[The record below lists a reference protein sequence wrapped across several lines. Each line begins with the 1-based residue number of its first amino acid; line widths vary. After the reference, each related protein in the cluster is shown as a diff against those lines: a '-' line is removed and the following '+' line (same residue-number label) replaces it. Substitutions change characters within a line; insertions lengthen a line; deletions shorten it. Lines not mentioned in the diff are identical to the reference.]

1 MPWFE
6 TFRSDVGFALRLLRK
21 SPGFVVTTILT
32 LALGIGANTAAFGLL
47 HALVLRPLP
56 VSEPDR
62 VVVMFGGFRNSWPYG
77 RFSYQNYLD
86 IRERTTMLQS
96 VAAYAWATPL
106 DLRTSA
112 SAPAERVW
120 AQPVSGNF
128 FDTLGIQAAYGRTFA
143 ADEDRT
149 RLTHPVVVL
158 SHRLWRAR
166 LNGDPSIVG
175 HTLRLNGLPYTVI
188 GIAPERM
195 AQIDPPF
202 APDVWVPI
210 AMTAHVMPGQE
221 NKLDSRLQKWLR
233 GVARL
238 RSGVTIAQAQ
248 AELTGIADGLVAA
261 HPVQNRNMILTL
273 VPEPEARAQT
283 LGTSARLSWV
293 LLALVAL
300 VLLMACANL
309 ANLLLVRAFARA
321 KEMSVRA
328 SLGAGRGRLVRQLL
342 TEHGLLALVGGAA
355 GVALAVFLSTRLWTL
370 VLPPGPRT
378 TWIDTSEQMPVLAF
392 AIACTVLT
400 AILFGLVPALR
411 ASRVSLTSALKG
423 ADAVGASGRR
433 GWGVASRGTLHE
445 ALVVAQLALCVV
457 VLAAAALF
465 LRSLSAATHME
476 LAFTPENRVVAS
488 IELGLQGYDTARA
501 RAFHD
506 ALLTRVRALRGVEA
520 ATYTAILPL
529 SGGYVSDPKFWRAE
543 EHASNDDPR
552 PFVITDLVGA
562 DYFRTMGTTI
572 LRGRDLT
579 EADRLEH
586 AAPVAVINA
595 EVARTFWPGQDPI
608 GRFFRIGRAESPLIE
623 VVGLVADGQYET
635 LGERPQRRVFLPFVE
650 ETGGTLIVHTKAS
663 PAAMLMAIR
672 EIVSS
677 LDPQVPVARAETLSD
692 HVARSVA
699 QPRVFAMLA
708 STFGFVA
715 LLLAVIGVYGTLSF
729 LVRGRMREIAVRV
742 ALGALPRQVLLM
754 VMRRGSILAACGL
767 AAGGI
772 VAALVCRWLA
782 TMLYGA
788 TTLDVRTGTIVG
800 SVLALA
806 VLLASALPARRA
818 LRINLVRALRQE

>member
-1 MPWFE
+1 MFWFE
-6 TFRSDVGFALRLLRK
+6 TFWGDVRFALRSLRK
-21 SPGFVVTTILT
+21 SPGFVLTALAT

-47 HALVLRPLP
+47 HALVLRPQP
-56 VSEPDR
+56 VPEPER
-62 VVVMFGGFRNSWPYG
+62 VAVMFGGFRNTWAYG

-86 IRERTTMLQS
+86 IREQTKSLES
-96 VAAYAWATPL
+96 IAAYAWATPL

-128 FDTLGIQAAYGRTFA
+128 FDTLGIKAAYGRTFA

-149 RLTHPVVVL
+149 RLTHPVVVV

-175 HTLRLNGLPYTVI
+175 QPLRLNGLPYTVI

-210 AMTAHVMPGQE
+210 AMTGHVMPGQE
-221 NKLDSRLQKWLR
+221 NKLDSRIQKWLR
-233 GVARL
+233 GVGRL
-238 RSGVTIAQAQ
+238 RSGVTLAQAQ
-248 AELTGIADGLVAA
+248 AELTGIANGLVAA
-261 HPVQNRNMILTL
+261 HPVENRNMILTL
-273 VPEPEARAQT
+273 VPEQEARSQT
-283 LGTSARLSWV
+283 LGTSARLSWA

-342 TEHGLLALVGGAA
+342 TENGLLAIAGGGA
-355 GVALAVFLSTRLWTL
+355 GVALAAFLSTRLWTL
-370 VLPPGPRT
+370 LLPPGPRT

-392 AIACTVLT
+392 ASACTVLT

-423 ADAVGASGRR
+423 GAGP
-433 GWGVASRGTLHE
+433 GGPGGTSRGMLHE
-445 ALVVAQLALCVV
+445 ALVVAQLALCVI

-465 LRSLSAATHME
+465 LRSLSAATHIE
-476 LAFTPENRVVAS
+476 LGFTPANRVVAS
-488 IELGLQGYDTARA
+488 IDLGLQGYDVERA

-506 ALLTRVRALRGVEA
+506 ALLMRVRALPGVEA
-520 ATYTAILPL
+520 ASNTAILPL
-529 SGGYVSDPKFWRAE
+529 TGGYMSDPKFWRAE

-552 PFVITDLVGA
+552 PFVITDLIGT
-562 DYFRTMGTTI
+562 DYFRTMGTPI
-572 LRGRDLT
+572 LRGRELI
-579 EADRLEH
+579 DRDRVEN
-586 AAPVAVINA
+586 APRVAVINA
-595 EVARTFWPGQDPI
+595 ELARTFWPGQDPI
-608 GRFFRIGRAESPLIE
+608 GRRFRIGRAESPLIE
-623 VVGLVADGQYET
+623 VVGMVADGQYET
-635 LGERPQRRVFLPFVE
+635 LGERPQRRVFLPLIE
-650 ETGGTLIVHTKAS
+650 ETDGTVIAHTKAN
-663 PAAMLMAIR
+663 PAATLAAIR
-672 EIVSS
+672 EIVNS
-677 LDPQVPVARAETLSD
+677 LDPQVPVARAEMLSD

-699 QPRVFAMLA
+699 QPRAFAMLA
-708 STFGFVA
+708 STFGVVA

-729 LVRGRMREIAVRV
+729 LVRGRTREIAVRV
-742 ALGALPRQVLLM
+742 ALGALPRQVLTM
-754 VMRRGSILAACGL
+754 VLRRGTVLAACGL
-767 AAGGI
+767 AAGAIG
-772 VAALVCRWLA
+772 AALVSRWLA

-788 TTLDVRTGTIVG
+788 TTMDVRTGVIVG
-800 SVLALA
+800 GVLTLA
-806 VLLASALPARRA
+806 VLIASVVPARRA

>member
-1 MPWFE
+1 MSWFE
-6 TFRSDVGFALRLLRK
+6 TFRSDVRFTLRLIRK

-56 VSEPDR
+56 VAEPDR
-62 VVVMFGGFRNSWPYG
+62 VVVTFGGFRNSWPYG
-77 RFSYQNYLD
+77 RFSYRNYVD
-86 IRERTTMLQS
+86 IREQTTMLQS
-96 VAAYAWATPL
+96 FAAYAWATPL

-120 AQPVSGNF
+120 AQPVTGNF

-143 ADEDRT
+143 PDEDRT

-175 HTLRLNGLPYTVI
+175 QTLRLNGLPYTVI

-210 AMTAHVMPGQE
+210 AMTGHVMPGQE
-221 NKLDSRLQKWLR
+221 NKLDSRIEKWLR
-233 GVARL
+233 GVGRL
-238 RSGVTIAQAQ
+238 RPGVTIAQAQ
-248 AELTGIADGLVAA
+248 AELTGIANGLVAA

-273 VPEPEARAQT
+273 VPEREARSQT

-342 TEHGLLALVGGAA
+342 TEQGLLALVGGGA

-378 TWIDTSEQMPVLAF
+378 TWIDMSEQMPVLAF
-392 AIACTVLT
+392 ASACTLLT
-400 AILFGLVPALR
+400 AILFGLVPALH

-423 ADAVGASGRR
+423 AAGGGPR
-433 GWGVASRGTLHE
+433 GTSRVTLHE
-445 ALVVAQLALCVV
+445 ALVVAQLGLCVV

-465 LRSLSAATHME
+465 LRSLSAATHVE
-476 LAFTPENRVVAS
+476 LAFTPANRVVAS

-506 ALLTRVRALRGVEA
+506 ALLMRVREMPGVEA
-520 ATYTAILPL
+520 ASNTAILPL
-529 SGGYVSDPKFWRAE
+529 SGGYISDPKFWRAE

-562 DYFRTMGTTI
+562 DYFRTMGTAI
-572 LRGRDLT
+572 LRGRELT
-579 EADRLEH
+579 EADRREH
-586 AAPVAVINA
+586 APRVAVIN
-595 EVARTFWPGQDPI
+595 EELARTFWPGDPI
-608 GRFFRIGRAESPLIE
+608 GRRFRLGRAEAPLIE

-635 LGERPQRRVFLPFVE
+635 LGERPQRRVFLPFLE
-650 ETGGTLIVHTKAS
+650 ETDGTLIVHTKAG
-663 PAAMLMAIR
+663 PAATLTAIR
-672 EIVSS
+672 QIVSA

-708 STFGFVA
+708 STFGVVA

-729 LVRGRMREIAVRV
+729 LVRGRTREIAVRV

-754 VMRRGSILAACGL
+754 VVRRGSILAACGL
-767 AAGGI
+767 IAGGI
-772 VAALVCRWLA
+772 GAALVSRWLA

-788 TTLDVRTGTIVG
+788 TTLDVRTGVIVG
-800 SVLALA
+800 GVLALA
-806 VLLASALPARRA
+806 VLMASAVPARRA

>member
-1 MPWFE
+1 MSRFE
-6 TFRSDVGFALRLLRK
+6 TITSDLRFALRILRK

-47 HALVLRPLP
+47 HALVLRPQP
-56 VSEPDR
+56 VAEPDR
-62 VVVMFGGFRNSWPYG
+62 VVVMFGGFRNSWAYG

-86 IRERTTMLQS
+86 VRDQTTMLQS
-96 VAAYAWATPL
+96 FAAYAWATPL

-120 AQPVSGNF
+120 AQPVTGNF

-143 ADEDRT
+143 PDEDRT

-166 LNGDPSIVG
+166 LNGDPAIVG
-175 HTLRLNGLPYTVI
+175 QTLRLNGLPYTVI

-210 AMTAHVMPGQE
+210 AMTGQVMPGQE
-221 NKLDSRLQKWLR
+221 NKLDSRIQKWLR
-233 GVARL
+233 GVGRL
-238 RSGVTIAQAQ
+238 RAGVTIAQAQ
-248 AELTGIADGLVAA
+248 AELTGIANGLVEA

-273 VPEPEARAQT
+273 VPEQEARSRT

-342 TEHGLLALVGGAA
+342 TEHGLLAIAGGGA

-370 VLPPGPRT
+370 VMPPGQRT
-378 TWIDTSEQMPVLAF
+378 TWIDTSDQMPVLAF
-392 AIACTVLT
+392 AIACTLLT
-400 AILFGLVPALR
+400 AIVFGLVPALQ

-423 ADAVGASGRR
+423 GAGSGGPAGASRR
-433 GWGVASRGTLHE
+433 TTHE

-465 LRSLSAATHME
+465 LRSLSAVTHIE

-488 IELGLQGYDTARA
+488 IELGLQGYDIARA

-506 ALLTRVRALRGVEA
+506 ALLTRVRELPGVEA
-520 ATYTAILPL
+520 ASNTAILPL

-562 DYFRTMGTTI
+562 DYFRTMGTPI
-572 LRGRDLT
+572 LRGRELI

-586 AAPVAVINA
+586 APPVAVINA
-595 EVARTFWPGQDPI
+595 ELARTFWPGQDPI
-608 GRFFRIGRAESPLIE
+608 GRRFRIGRAESPLIE

-635 LGERPQRRVFLPFVE
+635 LGERPQRRVFLPFSE
-650 ETGGTLIVHTKAS
+650 ETDGTLIVHTKAGAS
-663 PAAMLMAIR
+663 ATLTSIR
-672 EIVSS
+672 QIVSA
-677 LDPQVPVARAETLSD
+677 LDSQVPVARAETLSE

-708 STFGFVA
+708 STFGVVA

-754 VMRRGSILAACGL
+754 VLRRGGILAACGL
-767 AAGGI
+767 ATGGI
-772 VAALVCRWLA
+772 AAALVCRWLA

-788 TTLDVRTGTIVG
+788 TTLDLRTGAIVG
-800 SVLALA
+800 GVLALA
-806 VLLASALPARRA
+806 VLTASALPARRA